1 MAEEILP
8 CHIRIDKEG
17 RWYYQG
23 VPIINRKI
31 YLYLNQC
38 LTKDSSGRYLLLMDG
53 EQCCL
58 EVEDTPFVVRE
69 AGLSTLPGR
78 KPGFFVKLNDE
89 TEEALKVATLR
100 VGQGN
105 VLYCRVKE
113 EQYEARF
120 LRASYYQLADFL
132 QHDGKRYYL
141 LVEGEK
147 IYLKNL

>member
-1 MAEEILP
+1 MLP

-23 VPIINRKI
+23 APIINRKI

-38 LTKDSSGRYLLLMDG
+38 LTKDSSGRLILLMDG
-53 EQCCL
+53 EQCSL

-69 AGLSTLPGR
+69 AGLSALPGR
-78 KPGFFVKLNDE
+78 KPVFFVKLNDE
-89 TEEALKVATLR
+89 TEEELKVDTLK
-100 VGQGN
+100 VGKDD

-113 EQYEARF
+113 GQHEARF
-120 LRASYYQLADFL
+120 LRASYYQLAEFL

-147 IYLKNL
+147 IYPKNL

>member
-1 MAEEILP
+1 VAEDLLP

-17 RWYYQG
+17 QWYYQG
-23 VPIINRKI
+23 APIINRKI

-38 LTKDSSGRYLLLMDG
+38 LTKDSSGRHILLMDG
-53 EQCCL
+53 DTCYL

-69 AGLSTLPGR
+69 AGLRSPPGG
-78 KPGFFVKLNDE
+78 KPAFFVKLNDE
-89 TEEALKVATLR
+89 TEEELKIDTLR
-100 VGQGN
+100 VGKDN

-113 EQYEARF
+113 EQHEARF
-120 LRASYYQLADFL
+120 LRVSYYQLADFL

-147 IYLKNL
+147 IYLKTP

>member
-1 MAEEILP
+1 MAEDMLP

-17 RWYYQG
+17 RWYYQD

-38 LTKDSSGRYLLLMDG
+38 LTKDSSGRYILLMDG

-100 VGQGN
+100 VGQDD